1 MDVWTLGEKYKKA
14 QQEIDEL
21 RSRIDHVEQY
31 LGELTKV
38 KDENI
43 QSKPSKSSSVRT
55 RGRTTKKSKGSK

>member
-1 MDVWTLGEKYKKA
+1 MDVWKLKEKWKKA
-14 QQEIDEL
+14 QGDIKEL
-21 RSRIDHVEQY
+21 RSRIDHIEQY

-55 RGRTTKKSKGSK
+55 RGRTTKKSKSSK